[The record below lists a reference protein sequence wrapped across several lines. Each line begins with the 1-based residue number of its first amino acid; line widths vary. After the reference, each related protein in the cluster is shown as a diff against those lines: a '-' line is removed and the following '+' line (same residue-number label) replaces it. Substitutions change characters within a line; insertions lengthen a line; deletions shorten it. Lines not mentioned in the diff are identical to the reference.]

1 LGKACRRECRRVNPR
16 FVVSISARQLGYDQ
30 GRFDEAFFFTGALQA
45 SVKNPTQESRCST
58 PIVGLTSSTDNY
70 FHRH

>member
-1 LGKACRRECRRVNPR
+1 M
-16 FVVSISARQLGYDQ
+16 SISARQLGYDQ